1 MSHDYSPEDELRRYF
16 KLNSYEARAY
26 LALLKSSMKLDALS
40 KSARVPRP
48 RVYDIAESLVSK
60 GFATQR
66 GDTYFAMEPSAAL
79 NTRQAEFKSQFSEEE
94 RQRVNALARFVSYVG
109 TTPLDSRSTRD
120 PTLLRGLP
128 AISSLLFSIIPPAN
142 EIWLMVSKA
151 LEAKASLR
159 PIASLVSQD
168 RERKVRVM
176 IPPNSNLDASD
187 RELALAFRAELRESS
202 GFLLDMLV
210 TDKSDVVIGLPD
222 PSLAVG
228 VPVVALYIRDRGF
241 AVSLRESVSRAWSLS
256 KVVKF

>member
-1 MSHDYSPEDELRRYF
+1 
-16 KLNSYEARAY
+16 
-26 LALLKSSMKLDALS
+26 
-40 KSARVPRP
+40 
-48 RVYDIAESLVSK
+48 
-60 GFATQR
+60 
-66 GDTYFAMEPSAAL
+66 
-79 NTRQAEFKSQFSEEE
+79 
-94 RQRVNALARFVSYVG
+94 
-109 TTPLDSRSTRD
+109 
-120 PTLLRGLP
+120 
-128 AISSLLFSIIPPAN
+128 
-142 EIWLMVSKA
+142 
-151 LEAKASLR
+151 
-159 PIASLVSQD
+159 
-168 RERKVRVM
+168 M